1 MRSTH
6 ITLAAI
12 AGIVGGLLSLNA
24 AAHAL
29 WLEGDTKAVKLYFGE
44 YSENLRETSPGRLDG
59 IVEPVAA
66 VIDAA
71 GKESPVAPIR
81 ESGHFAIPMAT
92 SSTTGTTVLVQ
103 ALKQPIREPQGENPG
118 PVSKRF
124 MYARLGKGGSLP
136 LDIVNTGDMLRLS
149 FMGKPAA
156 KAEIIIIAPNGW
168 EKHLKTDEKG
178 EVSFPLPESGLY
190 VVEAKYELKKP
201 GEFEGKAY
209 AIESH
214 KVTLSIYK

>member
-1 MRSTH
+1 MRSKH
-6 ITLAAI
+6 IILAAT
-12 AGIVGGLLSLNA
+12 AAVVSGLLSLNA

-29 WLEGDTKAVKLYFGE
+29 WLENDAKAVKLYFGE

-59 IVEPVAA
+59 IVEPVAT

-71 GKESPVAPIR
+71 GKESPVKPLR
-81 ESGHFAIPMAT
+81 ENGYFAIPG
-92 SSTTGTTVLVQ
+92 STTGNVVLVQ

-124 MYARLGKGGSLP
+124 LYARLGKGGSLP
-136 LDIVNTGDMLRLS
+136 LDIENTGDLLRLS

-156 KAEIIIIAPNGW
+156 KTEIVIIAPNGW
-168 EKHLKTDEKG
+168 EKHLTTDEKG
-178 EVSFPLPESGLY
+178 EVSFSLPESGLY
-190 VVEAKYELKKP
+190 VIEAKYEYKNP

-214 KVTLSIYK
+214 KVTLSVYK